1 MKKVYV
7 TWQISRKIKCPF
19 WRGHMEV
26 SSPYDWDTDDGG
38 IPWMYAFDFIGLT
51 QDKVFKK
58 VNGKLYEIQRHT
70 EYPVQLVF
78 PSSTFE
84 NTDWA

>member
-1 MKKVYV
+1 MRQIYV
-7 TWQISRKIKCPF
+7 TWRISRKTGCLL
-19 WRGHMEV
+19 WRGQMEA
-26 SSPYDWDTDDGG
+26 SAPYDWDTDEGG
-38 IPWMYAFDFIGLT
+38 IPWMYAFDFMGLT

-78 PSSTFE
+78 PSSAFE
-84 NTDWA
+84 HTEWI